1 MCISGHL
8 HTDIKCK
15 VRVSER
21 RKREREREKKKEIR
35 FKLLTLSDIYHS
47 IQDLYIQLS
56 LTIVYHSA
64 EHWEAHFLVGL

>member
-8 HTDIKCK
+8 HTYIKCK

-21 RKREREREKKKEIR
+21 RKREREKEIR

-47 IQDLYIQLS
+47 IQDLYIQLC